1 MDEFVMEGKELD
13 TADFAD
19 AMEYAKECEKSW
31 FKLGLRLGRWKPTRQ
46 EARDAT
52 QMACWALEN
61 VDALRRMLHWV
72 ITVGFAMLL
81 GLIALAAIV
90 LPRLPAGA

>member
-1 MDEFVMEGKELD
+1 MDEFVMEGKTLD
-13 TADFAD
+13 NADFED

-52 QMACWALEN
+52 LMACMAIEN
-61 VDALRRMLHWV
+61 AEELRRMLHRV
-72 ITVGFAMLL
+72 IAVGSVLL
-81 GLIALAAIV
+81 LWLFVLVAIV
-90 LPRLPAGA
+90 LSRLPAGA

>member
-13 TADFAD
+13 NADFED
-19 AMEYAKECEKSW
+19 AMEYAVECEKAW

-52 QMACWALEN
+52 FMACWAMEN
-61 VDALRRMLHWV
+61 VEALRSMLHWV
-72 ITVGFAMLL
+72 ITVGFASLL
-81 GLIALAAIV
+81 GLTVLAAIV
-90 LPRLPAGA
+90 LSRLPAGA